1 MNGLKP
7 TQYGIT
13 TVFLTEFQSM
23 NNTQKAAQLSD
34 FRILFKQSQVLSVL
48 VAWVFL
54 LIGKMRGIK
63 LSWVFVLR
71 SFVVA
76 SEHACYI

>member
-48 VAWVFL
+48 VA
-54 LIGKMRGIK
+54 
-63 LSWVFVLR
+63 
-71 SFVVA
+71 
-76 SEHACYI
+76 